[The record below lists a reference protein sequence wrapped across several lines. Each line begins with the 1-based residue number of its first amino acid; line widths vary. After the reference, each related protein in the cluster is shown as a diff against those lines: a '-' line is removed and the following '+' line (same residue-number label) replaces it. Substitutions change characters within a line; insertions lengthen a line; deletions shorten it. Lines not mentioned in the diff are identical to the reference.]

1 MAMKTNPIDIVIGP
15 IETYD
20 DQLFCYKAAYESY
33 VLIKDRAWSER
44 LARFAKYLPAL
55 QRELPVPAK
64 HKAETPGSDDDLN
77 AYFAIYY
84 AGNRSEEHTSELQS
98 LMRNSYA
105 AFCLYH
111 NNNNTTAA
119 DEDNSTTHIS

>member
-20 DQLFCYKAAYESY
+20 DQLFGYKAAYESY

-44 LARFAKYLPAL
+44 LARFAKYMPAL

-64 HKAETPGSDDDLN
+64 YKAETPGS
-77 AYFAIYY
+77 
-84 AGNRSEEHTSELQS
+84 
-98 LMRNSYA
+98 
-105 AFCLYH
+105 
-111 NNNNTTAA
+111 AA
-119 DEDNSTTHIS
+119 DRPEERRVGQECVSTCRSRWAQDQ